1 MSHRKFERPRHGHL
15 GFLPRKRTKHH
26 RGRVRAFP
34 KDDPSKK
41 PHFTAFTGFKAGM
54 THVMR
59 EIKRNKD
66 SILNNKEALEAVT
79 IIETPPMKVVGL
91 VGYINTPKGL
101 RALTT
106 AWSNSIGDEFKRRY
120 YKNWYNSKRK
130 AFTKYV
136 AGFSDAKLQV
146 QLKRIKKYCSTVRA
160 ICHNQPKLLNNIGF
174 KKAHVLE
181 IQINGGK
188 LAEKVDF
195 IVKSFEKEITI
206 NDVFQT
212 GGLVDVIGVTK
223 GKGFEGVVKR
233 WGPKLLPKKT
243 HRGYRKVGCIG
254 AWHPSRVAWTI
265 ARAGQ
270 MGYHHRTEV
279 NKRIYHIGKAESK
292 GTRNNAATDADLT
305 EKNITPI
312 GGFPHYGRV
321 TEDYM
326 MIKGCCIGVKKRT
339 LILRQTLNV
348 RTGTKYTES
357 INLKFIDTSSK
368 MGHGRFQTSDEK
380 AKFYG
385 REVATETTAA
395 ATKPAQAAPIADK
408 KELAPPKKDGKKQKA

>member
-1 MSHRKFERPRHGHL
+1 
-15 GFLPRKRTKHH
+15 
-26 RGRVRAFP
+26 
-34 KDDPSKK
+34 
-41 PHFTAFTGFKAGM
+41 M

-106 AWSNSIGDEFKRRY
+106 AWSNTLGDEFKRRF
-120 YKNWYNSKRK
+120 YKNWYNSKKK

-136 AGFSDAKLQV
+136 SSFSDAKLKV
-146 QLKRIKKYCSTVRA
+146 QLARMKKYCTVIRA
-160 ICHNQPKLLNNIGF
+160 ICHNQPKLVKNIGF

-181 IQINGGK
+181 VQINGGK
-188 LAEKVDF
+188 IAEKVDF
-195 IVKSFEKEITI
+195 AVKYFEKEVTV
-206 NDVFQT
+206 NDIFQT

-223 GKGFEGVVKR
+223 GHGFEGVIKR

-243 HRGYRKVGCIG
+243 HRGYRKIGCIG

-292 GTRNNAATDADLT
+292 GAKNNATTEADLT
-305 EKNITPI
+305 EKNITPL

-321 TEDYM
+321 TEDFI

-339 LILRQTLNV
+339 LLLRQTLNT

-368 MGHGRFQTSDEK
+368 MGHGRFQTAEEK
-380 AKFYG
+380 ARFFGKD
-385 REVATETTAA
+385 TTAE
-395 ATKPAQAAPIADK
+395 TKSPEAKKAEPKKVETKKAETK
-408 KELAPPKKDGKKQKA
+408 KEKA

>member
-26 RGRVRAFP
+26 RGRIRSFP
-34 KDDPSKK
+34 KDDAAKK
-41 PHFTAFTGFKAGM
+41 PHFTAFTGYKAGM
-54 THVMR
+54 THVIR

-106 AWSNSIGDEFKRRY
+106 AWSNTLGDEFRRRF
-120 YKNWYNSKRK
+120 YKNWYSSKKK

-136 AGFSDAKLQV
+136 SSFSDAKLKV
-146 QLKRIKKYCSTVRA
+146 QLARIKKYCTVVRA
-160 ICHNQPKLLNNIGF
+160 ICHNQPKLVTNLGI

-188 LAEKVDF
+188 IADKVDF
-195 IVKSFEKEITI
+195 GVSFFEKEINI
-206 NDVFQT
+206 SDVFQT
-212 GGLVDVIGVTK
+212 GGLLDVIGATK
-223 GKGFEGVVKR
+223 GHGFEGVIKR

-243 HRGYRKVGCIG
+243 HRGYRKIGCIG
-254 AWHPSRVAWTI
+254 AWHPSRVAWTV

-279 NKRIYHIGKAESK
+279 SKRIYHMGKAERLGAK
-292 GTRNNAATDADLT
+292 NNATTEADLT

-321 TEDYM
+321 TEDFV

-339 LILRQTLNV
+339 LILRHPLAV

-368 MGHGRFQTSDEK
+368 IGQGRFQTADEK

-385 REVATETTAA
+385 KDTAA
-395 ATKPAQAAPIADK
+395 ER
-408 KELAPPKKDGKKQKA
+408 KEKA

>member
-26 RGRVRAFP
+26 RGRIRSFP
-34 KDDPSKK
+34 KDDASKK
-41 PHFTAFTGFKAGM
+41 PHFTAFTGYKAGM
-54 THVMR
+54 THVIR

-106 AWSNSIGDEFKRRY
+106 AWSNTLGDEFKRRF
-120 YKNWYNSKRK
+120 YKNWYSSKKK

-136 AGFSDAKLQV
+136 SSFSDAKLKV
-146 QLKRIKKYCSTVRA
+146 QLARIKKYCTVVRA
-160 ICHNQPKLLNNIGF
+160 ICHNQPKLVKNIDI

-188 LAEKVDF
+188 IAEKVDF
-195 IVKSFEKEITI
+195 GVKFFEKEV
-206 NDVFQT
+206 NVSDVFQT
-212 GGLVDVIGVTK
+212 GGLLDVIGATK
-223 GKGFEGVVKR
+223 GHGFEGVIKR

-243 HRGYRKVGCIG
+243 HRGYRKIGCIG
-254 AWHPSRVAWTI
+254 AWHPSRVAWTV

-279 NKRIYHIGKAESK
+279 SKRVYHMGKAERL
-292 GTRNNAATDADLT
+292 GTKNNATTEADLT
-305 EKNITPI
+305 EKNITPM

-321 TEDYM
+321 TEDFI

-339 LILRQTLNV
+339 LLLRQPLAQ

-368 MGHGRFQTSDEK
+368 LGHGRFQTVEEK

-385 REVATETTAA
+385 KDLTEN
-395 ATKPAQAAPIADK
+395 KAPEAK
-408 KELAPPKKDGKKQKA
+408 KEKA

>member
-1 MSHRKFERPRHGHL
+1 M

-26 RGRVRAFP
+26 RGRIRSFP

-41 PHFTAFTGFKAGM
+41 PHFTAFTGYKAGM
-54 THVMR
+54 THVIR

-91 VGYINTPKGL
+91 VGYIETPKGL

-106 AWSNSIGDEFKRRY
+106 CWTNTLGDEFKRRF
-120 YKNWYNSKRK
+120 YKNWYNSKKK
-130 AFTKYV
+130 AFTKYL
-136 AGFSDAKLQV
+136 GSFSDAKLKV
-146 QLKRIKKYCSTVRA
+146 QLARIKKYCKVVRA
-160 ICHNQPKLLNNIGF
+160 ICHNQPKLVKNIGF

-181 IQINGGK
+181 VQINGGTI
-188 LAEKVDF
+188 AEKVDF
-195 IVKSFEKEITI
+195 VVKSFEKEISVSDI
-206 NDVFQT
+206 FQT
-212 GGLVDVIGVTK
+212 GGLLDVIGVTK
-223 GKGFEGVVKR
+223 GKGFEGVIKR

-243 HRGYRKVGCIG
+243 HRGYRKIGCIG

-279 NKRIYHIGKAESK
+279 NKRIYHMGKAESK
-292 GTRNNAATDADLT
+292 GTKNNAATDTDLT
-305 EKNITPI
+305 EKNITPL

-321 TEDYM
+321 TEDFI
-326 MIKGCCIGVKKRT
+326 MIKGACIGVKKRT
-339 LILRQTLNV
+339 LTLRVSLKP
-348 RTGTKYTES
+348 RTGTKYNES
-357 INLKFIDTSSK
+357 INLKFIDTASK
-368 MGHGRFQTSDEK
+368 IGHGRFQTADEK

-385 REVATETTAA
+385 RDATEEAA
-395 ATKPAQAAPIADK
+395 KDAKETKDA
-408 KELAPPKKDGKKQKA
+408 KKDTKDTGKAGKKDAGKKVKA

>member
-1 MSHRKFERPRHGHL
+1 
-15 GFLPRKRTKHH
+15 LPRKRTKHH
-26 RGRVRAFP
+26 RGRIRSFP
-34 KDDPSKK
+34 KDDAAKK
-41 PHFTAFTGFKAGM
+41 PHFTAFTGYKAGM
-54 THVMR
+54 THIIR

-106 AWSNSIGDEFKRRY
+106 AWSNTLGDEFKRRY
-120 YKNWYNSKRK
+120 YKNWYSSKKK

-136 AGFSDAKLQV
+136 SSFSDAKLKV
-146 QLKRIKKYCSTVRA
+146 QLTRIKKYCTVVRA
-160 ICHNQPKLLNNIGF
+160 ICHNQPKLITNLGI
-174 KKAHVLE
+174 KVAHVVE

-188 LAEKVDF
+188 IAEKVDF
-195 IVKSFEKEITI
+195 GVKFFEKEI
-206 NDVFQT
+206 NVSDVFQT
-212 GGLVDVIGVTK
+212 GGLLDVIGVTK
-223 GKGFEGVVKR
+223 GHGFEGVIKR

-270 MGYHHRTEV
+270 MGYHHRTELS
-279 NKRIYHIGKAESK
+279 KRIYHMGKAERLGAK
-292 GTRNNAATDADLT
+292 NNATTEADLT
-305 EKNITPI
+305 EKNITPL

-321 TEDYM
+321 TEDFIM
-326 MIKGCCIGVKKRT
+326 LKGCCIGVKKRT
-339 LILRQTLNV
+339 LVLRQPLAHK
-348 RTGTKYTES
+348 TGTKFNES

-368 MGHGRFQTSDEK
+368 MGHGRFQTAEEK
-380 AKFYG
+380 AKFFG
-385 REVATETTAA
+385 KDITADTKSPVA
-395 ATKPAQAAPIADK
+395 K
-408 KELAPPKKDGKKQKA
+408 KEKA

>member
-1 MSHRKFERPRHGHL
+1 MSHRKFERPRHGHM

-26 RGRVRAFP
+26 RGRVRSFP

-41 PHFTAFTGFKAGM
+41 PHFTAFTGYKAGM
-54 THVMR
+54 THVIR

-91 VGYINTPKGL
+91 VGYIETPKGL
-101 RALTT
+101 RALSTV
-106 AWSNSIGDEFKRRY
+106 WSNHLGDEFKRRF
-120 YKNWYNSKRK
+120 YKNWYSSKKK
-130 AFTKYV
+130 AFTKYL
-136 AGFSDAKLQV
+136 ASYTDAKLKLQINR
-146 QLKRIKKYCSTVRA
+146 LKKYCKVVRA
-160 ICHNQPKLLNNIGF
+160 ICHNQPKLVKNIGF

-181 IQINGGK
+181 VQINGGTV
-188 LAEKVDF
+188 AQKVDF
-195 IVKSFEKEITI
+195 VVSSFEKEVSVSDI
-206 NDVFQT
+206 FQT

-223 GKGFEGVVKR
+223 GKGFEGVIKR

-243 HRGYRKVGCIG
+243 HRGYRKIGCIG

-279 NKRIYHIGKAESK
+279 NKRIYHMGKAERTGVK
-292 GTRNNAATDADLT
+292 NNAATEADLT
-305 EKNITPI
+305 EKNITPL

-321 TEDYM
+321 TEDFI

-339 LILRQTLNV
+339 LTLRVSLKP

-368 MGHGRFQTSDEK
+368 LGHGRFQTADEK

-385 REVATETTAA
+385 KEQEE
-395 ATKPAQAAPIADK
+395 AAPKDAK
-408 KELAPPKKDGKKQKA
+408 TDGKKDAPKKKDAAGKKVKA

>member
-26 RGRVRAFP
+26 RGRIRSFP
-34 KDDPSKK
+34 KDDHTKA
-41 PHFTAFTGFKAGM
+41 PHFTAFTGYKAGM
-54 THVMR
+54 THVIR

-101 RALTT
+101 RALSTV
-106 AWSNSIGDEFKRRY
+106 WSKTLGNEVKRRF
-120 YKNWYNSKRK
+120 YKNWYSSKKR
-130 AFTKYV
+130 AFKKYV
-136 AGFSDAKLQV
+136 ESFNDAKFRV
-146 QLKRIKKYCSTVRA
+146 QLQRIKKYCTVVRA
-160 ICHNQPKLLNNIGF
+160 ICHNQPQLIQNLGI
-174 KKAHVLE
+174 KKAHVFE
-181 IQINGGK
+181 VQINGGNVEK
-188 LAEKVDF
+188 KVDF
-195 IVKSFEKEITI
+195 GVGFFEKEITV

-223 GKGFEGVVKR
+223 GHGFEGVVKR

-279 NKRIYHIGKAESK
+279 NKRIYHIGKAERT
-292 GTRNNAATDADLT
+292 GTKNNASTEADLT
-305 EKNITPI
+305 EKNITPL

-348 RTGTKYTES
+348 RTCTKYTES

-368 MGHGRFQTSDEK
+368 LGHGRFQTAEEK
-380 AKFYG
+380 LKYMGKSAH
-385 REVATETTAA
+385 
-395 ATKPAQAAPIADK
+395 K
-408 KELAPPKKDGKKQKA
+408 KEHTK

>member
-1 MSHRKFERPRHGHL
+1 L

-26 RGRVRAFP
+26 RGRIRSFP
-34 KDDPSKK
+34 KDDATKN
-41 PHFTAFTGFKAGM
+41 PHFTAFTGYKAGM
-54 THVMR
+54 THVIR

-106 AWSNSIGDEFKRRY
+106 VWSNTIGEEVKRRF
-120 YKNWYNSKRK
+120 YKNWYSSKKR
-130 AFTKYV
+130 AFKKYV
-136 AGFSDAKLQV
+136 DTFNDAKLKV
-146 QLKRIKKYCSTVRA
+146 HINRIKKYCTVVRA
-160 ICHNQPKLLNNIGF
+160 ICHNQPKLVKNIDV

-181 IQINGGK
+181 IQINGGTV
-188 LAEKVDF
+188 AAKVDF
-195 IVKSFEKEITI
+195 GVSFFEKSVTV

-212 GGLVDVIGVTK
+212 GGLIDVIGVTK
-223 GKGFEGVVKR
+223 GQGFEGVVKR

-270 MGYHHRTEV
+270 DGYHHRTEV
-279 NKRIYHIGKAESK
+279 SKRVYHIGKAESA
-292 GTRNNAATDADLT
+292 GTKNNAATEADLT
-305 EKNITPI
+305 EKNITPL

-321 TEDYM
+321 TEDYV

-339 LILRQTLNV
+339 LVLRQPLAI

-368 MGHGRFQTSDEK
+368 LGHGKFQTAEEKARFFGIVDEK
-380 AKFYG
+380 
-385 REVATETTAA
+385 
-395 ATKPAQAAPIADK
+395 K
-408 KELAPPKKDGKKQKA
+408 KETGTGTKKE

>member
-15 GFLPRKRTKHH
+15 GFLPRKRTRHH
-26 RGRVRAFP
+26 RGRIRSFP
-34 KDDPSKK
+34 KDDASKK
-41 PHFTAFTGFKAGM
+41 PHFTAFTGYKAGM
-54 THVMR
+54 THIIR

-66 SILNNKEALEAVT
+66 SILNNREALEAVT
-79 IIETPPMKVVGL
+79 IIETPPMKVVGI

-106 AWSNSIGDEFKRRY
+106 AWAKNLSEEFRRRF
-120 YKNWYNSKRK
+120 YKNWFDSKKK

-136 AGFSDAKLQV
+136 SSFDDKKFKA
-146 QLKRIKKYCSTVRA
+146 QLNRIKKYCTVVRA
-160 ICHNQPKLLNNIGF
+160 ICHNQPNLVRNIDV

-181 IQINGGK
+181 IQINGGTV
-188 LAEKVDF
+188 AQKVDF
-195 IVKSFEKEITI
+195 ATGFFEKDVKVT
-206 NDVFQT
+206 DVFNV
-212 GGLVDVIGVTK
+212 GGTLDVIGVTK
-223 GKGFEGVVKR
+223 GHGFEGVVKR

-243 HRGYRKVGCIG
+243 HRGYRKIGCIG

-270 MGYHHRTEV
+270 MGYHHRTEI
-279 NKRIYHIGKAESK
+279 NKRIYHIGKAESA
-292 GTRNNAATDADLT
+292 GTKNNAATEADLT
-305 EKNITPI
+305 EKNITPM

-321 TEDYM
+321 TEDFI

-339 LILRQTLNV
+339 LTLRTAMAT
-348 RTGTKYTES
+348 RTGTQFTES

-368 MGHGRFQTSDEK
+368 LGHGRFQTSEEK

-385 REVATETTAA
+385 YEDTEATTKTGAKSTKTAKA
-395 ATKPAQAAPIADK
+395 AVK
-408 KELAPPKKDGKKQKA
+408 K